1 MASGPG
7 VFVLGLILKSPSVQ
21 AGPVVHDL
29 PLPAPALPDSA
40 RPDALEE
47 VQMLMLVAEADASRG
62 LSQQKREESKRRK

>member
-1 MASGPG
+1 
-7 VFVLGLILKSPSVQ
+7 
-21 AGPVVHDL
+21 
-29 PLPAPALPDSA
+29 LPAPALPDSA